1 MTRPTVEVVAP
12 GLVMLHEAVPMGL
25 EAAVL
30 AFLAEVPEA
39 PVEELDRTQQFAFT
53 RPLVDGSP
61 IAGRAEACAGDP
73 IWVDGPSTGVPIPPA
88 LTSLRNMLAETV
100 TDTFDQHRTDMPPM
114 TSVYID
120 RYDKG
125 GRFVAHTDR
134 EIYGPVV
141 AGVSLGDGW
150 GTLTFADGDGAEVR
164 AELRSRSVYLM
175 TEPLRF
181 PPWTHRFE
189 LRSGRRWAVTYRS
202 GATKRTSYEPLQP
215 SQ

>member
-12 GLVMLHEAVPMGL
+12 GLVMLHEAVPMAL

-30 AFLAEVPEA
+30 AFLAEVPEV

-53 RPLVDGSP
+53 RPLDDGSP

-73 IWVDGPSTGVPIPPA
+73 IWVDGPSTGVSMPPA
-88 LTSLRNMLAETV
+88 LTSLRDLLAETV
-100 TDTFDQHRTDMPPM
+100 TDTFDEHRTDMPPM

-120 RYDKG
+120 RYDEG

-150 GTLTFADGDGAEVR
+150 GTLTFANRNGDVVR
-164 AELRSRSVYLM
+164 TELHSRSVYLM
-175 TEPLRF
+175 GEPLRF
-181 PPWTHRFE
+181 PPWTHRFDLHE
-189 LRSGRRWAVTYRS
+189 GRRWAVTYRS
-202 GATKRTSYEPLQP
+202 GATEGTRTSRSIPNQ
-215 SQ
+215 